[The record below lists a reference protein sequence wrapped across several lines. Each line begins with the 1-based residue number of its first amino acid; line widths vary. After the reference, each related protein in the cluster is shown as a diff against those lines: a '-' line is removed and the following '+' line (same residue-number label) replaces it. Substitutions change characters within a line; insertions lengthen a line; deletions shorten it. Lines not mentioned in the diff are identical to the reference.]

1 MLDSF
6 GRKIDYMRFSIT
18 DRCDLRCRYCM
29 PKNMVFSDKKDLLTL
44 EDLKN
49 LSQSLIKIGIKKIRI
64 TGGEPLVRKDLIAF
78 IKYLNSFLKKDI
90 LKEVTITT
98 NGTLLEKHAEELVEN
113 GIKRINVSI
122 DSIIPEKYEFITNG
136 GRLEKVIS
144 GVMKARKLGI
154 KVKINTVLI
163 KNFNIDEIIS
173 LANWCS
179 QLSMNLSFI
188 EIMPIGDMEYSRKE
202 QYFPITSAKE
212 IIKDNLGLTSVDYKT
227 NGPSN
232 YFETKTLKS
241 IIGFISPISN
251 HFCETCNRIRI
262 TSNGILY
269 SCLGHEDSLDL
280 KPFLKNKSTEALY
293 KSIKKAIYNKPEKHF
308 FDINDSKPAVERY
321 MNLTGG

>member
-29 PKNMVFSDKKDLLTL
+29 PKNMVFSDKRDLLDL
-44 EDLKN
+44 KDLKN
-49 LSQSLIKIGIKKIRI
+49 LSQSLVEIGIKKIRI
-64 TGGEPLVRKDLIAF
+64 TGGEPLVRKDLIPF
-78 IKYLNSFLKKDI
+78 IEYLNSFLKKNI

-98 NGTLLEKHAEELVEN
+98 NGTLLEKYAKKLREN
-113 GIKRINVSI
+113 GIKRINVSV

-136 GRLEKVIS
+136 GKLEKVIS
-144 GVMKARKLGI
+144 GIIKARDLGI
-154 KVKINTVLI
+154 NIKINTVLI

-173 LANWCS
+173 ISNWCS
-179 QLSMNLSFI
+179 KLSMNLSFI
-188 EIMPIGDMEYSRKE
+188 EIMPIGDMEYSRKD
-202 QYFPITSAKE
+202 QYFPITSVKE
-212 IIKDNLGLTSVDYKT
+212 IIRNNLGLKPIDLKT

-232 YFETKTLKS
+232 YFETEKLKS

-251 HFCETCNRIRI
+251 HFCESCNRIRI

-280 KPFLKNKSTEALY
+280 KPFLKKESPEALTE
-293 KSIKKAIYNKPEKHF
+293 SIKKSYI
-308 FDINDSKPAVERY
+308 
-321 MNLTGG
+321 

>member
-29 PKNMVFSDKKDLLTL
+29 PKNMVFSDKKDLLNL

-49 LSQSLIKIGIKKIRI
+49 LSQSLVEIGIKKIRI
-64 TGGEPLVRKDLIAF
+64 TGGEPLVRKDLIPF
-78 IKYLNSFLKKDI
+78 IEYLNSFLKKNI
-90 LKEVTITT
+90 LEEVTITT
-98 NGTLLEKHAEELVEN
+98 NGTLLEQYAKKLQEN
-113 GIKRINVSI
+113 GIKRINVSV
-122 DSIIPEKYEFITNG
+122 DSIIPEKYNFITNG
-136 GRLEKVIS
+136 GKLDKVIS
-144 GVMKARKLGI
+144 GINKARELGI

-173 LANWCS
+173 ISNWCS
-179 QLSMNLSFI
+179 KLSMNLSFI
-188 EIMPIGDMEYSRKE
+188 EIMPIGDMEYSRKD

-212 IIKDNLGLTSVDYKT
+212 IIKKNLGLKPIDYKT

-232 YFETKTLKS
+232 YFETQKLNS
-241 IIGFISPISN
+241 VIGFISPISN
-251 HFCETCNRIRI
+251 HFCKSCNRIRI

-280 KPFLKNKSTEALY
+280 KPFLKKKTFKALSE
-293 KSIKKAIYNKPEKHF
+293 SIKKAIYNKPEKHF
-308 FDINDSKPAVERY
+308 FDINNSKPAVERY